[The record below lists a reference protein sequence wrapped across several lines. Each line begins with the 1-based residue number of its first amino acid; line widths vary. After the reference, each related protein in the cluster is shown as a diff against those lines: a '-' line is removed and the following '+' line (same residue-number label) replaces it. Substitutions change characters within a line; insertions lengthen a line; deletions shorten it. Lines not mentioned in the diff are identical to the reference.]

1 MSLCLIKILKEWIGI
16 LFVAFS
22 SLFINDH
29 KTENITVAY
38 NINNFDTNMTVSTI
52 DYKTD
57 KIYNDK
63 LSSETINILTEGEP
77 GIVYTI
83 DGTQSM
89 DKVFSDIR
97 KILGV

>member
-38 NINNFDTNMTVSTI
+38 NINNFVELVQA
-52 DYKTD
+52 Y
-57 KIYNDK
+57 YN
-63 LSSETINILTEGEP
+63 
-77 GIVYTI
+77 
-83 DGTQSM
+83 QM
-89 DKVFSDIR
+89 
-97 KILGV
+97 